1 MLVAFAA
8 RLKRLMAFAFP
19 ARGRSSAES
28 PISGPATI
36 ARKPPNFDGDPPAI
50 NLQARGLRLYN
61 RNANQASIYERKH
74 VILAEGMRK

>member
-1 MLVAFAA
+1 MPVAFAA

-36 ARKPPNFDGDPPAI
+36 ARKPPNFDGVQPPI
-50 NLQARGLRLYN
+50 NIKARALRLHN
-61 RNANQASIYERKH
+61 RSAKAASAYERVH
-74 VILAEGMRK
+74 TILGEGRG